1 MLHRGYCPLRD
12 VYIPWRSRNE
22 AIGALKQPDQLPLE
36 PPVFTGFLAAPA
48 DLVLVGLVMNFEDP
62 PCVLLLVVAV
72 LLFAAILGLM

>member
-1 MLHRGYCPLRD
+1 M
-12 VYIPWRSRNE
+12 
-22 AIGALKQPDQLPLE
+22 KPDQLPLE
-36 PPVFTGFLAAPA
+36 PPVFTGFLVAPA

>member
-1 MLHRGYCPLRD
+1 M
-12 VYIPWRSRNE
+12 
-22 AIGALKQPDQLPLE
+22 KPDQLPLE